1 MRLSASKRTCAVNR
15 EHSWQKMHPHS
26 RQWCRRTKTENG
38 TCEAFLSLPLGLTPR
53 RLGAWDKA
61 HGRAPNK
68 PAAWH
73 WPTAYSASTSARR
86 RCPARSA
93 AARSETLRKCPGY
106 ATTLTPKPYVSTPAS
121 LPRTVYRRTDGAKP
135 LVG

>member
-1 MRLSASKRTCAVNR
+1 MRTCAVNR

-38 TCEAFLSLPLGLTPR
+38 TCEAFPSLPLGLTPR
-53 RLGAWDKA
+53 RLPGTSRTAEQTRGMALA
-61 HGRAPNK
+61 HRILCVN
-68 PAAWH
+68 
-73 WPTAYSASTSARR
+73 RR
-86 RCPARSA
+86 
-93 AARSETLRKCPGY
+93 
-106 ATTLTPKPYVSTPAS
+106 PAS